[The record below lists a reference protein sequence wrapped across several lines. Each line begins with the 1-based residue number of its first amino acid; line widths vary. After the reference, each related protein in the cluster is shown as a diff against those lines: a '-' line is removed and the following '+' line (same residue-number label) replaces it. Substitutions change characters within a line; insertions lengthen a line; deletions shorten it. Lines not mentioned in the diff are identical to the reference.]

1 MKIKVREYNSLPFE
15 EREIIHYYVIQSK
28 IQEIDYLCNKY
39 KDDISPRLKAFLR
52 ERNKSLVSLLHEEYQ
67 ELVE

>member
-39 KDDISPRLKAFLR
+39 KDDISPRLKAFLGTK
-52 ERNKSLVSLLHEEYQ
+52 EKFGKPIT
-67 ELVE
+67 

>member
-52 ERNKSLVSLLHEEYQ
+52 ERKKSLVSLLHEEYQ